1 LRRRRKELF
10 NMVKVET
17 KSVENQ
23 EAILNVEVE
32 AARVEK
38 SLQAAYRRLVQQV
51 VVPGFRRGKAPM
63 HIVERVVGSQRLYS
77 EVLRDLLP
85 EVISTAI
92 QEAGVEAADVPEYD
106 IEQLERGKPLVLRL
120 TVPLQPRVE
129 LGDYRSI
136 AVSGTPAEVTDE
148 QVHMALQRVREQ
160 SITRTA
166 VHGRPA
172 RHGDVITADVR
183 IERDGQVVDVREN
196 LQVEIGRNSFPAG
209 FDQHVEGMLIGEE
222 RSFELALRS
231 GEVPAEGAAPEP
243 PQMYRFTVRLKEIE
257 EQHLPELTDE
267 FVRSLG
273 IGLNTVEELQQE
285 LRRRLE
291 RETELATRYNL
302 EERAVAL
309 AVERSVVEIPRTM
322 IERQAEALA
331 RDRMQRLEEQG
342 IPLAR
347 YLAAIGRSE
356 PEWRRELVA
365 EAEQMLRRSLVLG
378 RIAEAEQIQVTE
390 EEVDAEI
397 EEAASSRRDPVEQAR
412 VRNALNRAEARERIK
427 ENLRVRKTV
436 QFLAALAAE
445 NAAQGIPPTPLAG
458 EGNTAA
464 AEGTDEG
471 RQPTG

>member
-1 LRRRRKELF
+1 
-10 NMVKVET
+10 MVKVET

-38 SLQAAYRRLVQQV
+38 SLQAAYRRLAQQV

-77 EVLRDLLP
+77 EALRDLLP
-85 EVISTAI
+85 EVIPAAI

-120 TVPLQPRVE
+120 TVPLQPRIE

-136 AVSGTPAEVTDE
+136 SVPRTPAEITDE
-148 QVHMALQRVREQ
+148 QVQTALQRVREQ

-166 VHGRPA
+166 VHGRPV

-183 IERDGQVVDVREN
+183 VEREGQVVDSRDN
-196 LQVEIGRNSFPAG
+196 LQIEIGRNSFPAG
-209 FDQHVEGMLIGEE
+209 FDQQVEGMLIGEE
-222 RSFELALRS
+222 RNFDLALRT
-231 GEVPAEGAAPEP
+231 GEAPGEDTAPEP
-243 PQMYRFTVRLKEIE
+243 PQMYRFTVRLKGIE
-257 EQHLPELTDE
+257 EQHVPELTDE

-273 IGLNTVEELQQE
+273 IGVSTVEELRQE

-291 RETELATRYNL
+291 REAELAARYNL

-331 RDRMQRLEEQG
+331 RDRIQRLEEQG

-356 PEWRRELVA
+356 AEWRRELVA
-365 EAEQMLRRSLVLG
+365 EAEQMLRRSLVLEK
-378 RIAEAEQIQVTE
+378 IAEAEQIQVTE
-390 EEVDAEI
+390 EEVDTEI
-397 EEAASSRRDPVEQAR
+397 EEAASSRFDPAEQAR
-412 VRNALNRAEARERIK
+412 VRNALSRAEARERIK

-436 QFLAALAAE
+436 QFLATLAAE
-445 NAAQGIPPTPLAG
+445 NAAQGMPPTLLAG
-458 EGNTAA
+458 EGAEEPSAGGTAA
-464 AEGTDEG
+464 TQSADEG
-471 RQPTG
+471 RQSMG